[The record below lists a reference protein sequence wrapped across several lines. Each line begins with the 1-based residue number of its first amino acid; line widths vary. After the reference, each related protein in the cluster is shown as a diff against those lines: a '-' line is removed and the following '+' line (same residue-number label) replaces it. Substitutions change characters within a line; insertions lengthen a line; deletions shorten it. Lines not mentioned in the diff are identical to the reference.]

1 MRDPDRL
8 LDLACALI
16 ISEKHPKMLPWE
28 GFSDEE
34 KDEWREGIADSGEWI
49 DLMMYVEEKQGI
61 HGVMFLLILGDKVL
75 MEKCPKK
82 AKYFPGE
89 WFIPGG
95 WVENDDLTPYHSME
109 REMMEELGCRP
120 QNTNELPIVDA
131 TDSRGKSFFMRP
143 FVIGKWEGVV
153 PDFCLDKPGTELAWV
168 GLERARDSPVAVIR
182 ATIAMAM
189 GIEND

>member
-8 LDLACALI
+8 LELASEMTYTHGGGPFQWDSLTEEVRESHREALADT
-16 ISEKHPKMLPWE
+16 P
-28 GFSDEE
+28 
-34 KDEWREGIADSGEWI
+34 EWV
-49 DLMMYVEEKQGI
+49 DLMLYVEEKTGI

-120 QNTNELPIVDA
+120 QHTNELPIVDA

-143 FVIGKWEGVV
+143 FVIGRWEGTV

-168 GLERARDSPVAVIR
+168 GLERARDSPVPVIR

-189 GIEND
+189 EPSR